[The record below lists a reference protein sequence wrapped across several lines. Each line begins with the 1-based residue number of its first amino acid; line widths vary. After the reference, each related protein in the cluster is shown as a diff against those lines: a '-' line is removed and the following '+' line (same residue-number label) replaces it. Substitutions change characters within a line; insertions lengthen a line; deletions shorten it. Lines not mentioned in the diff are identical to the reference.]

1 MRIRSFLSPLSLPR
15 LGNGP
20 ELLQR
25 PEQVELGPLFHQ
37 LAPLKAIYLYAAHLD
52 LAFSCE
58 CGKTLTLADT
68 LPEDW
73 TLFKSYQKEQ
83 AQSFENRSSQPASTL

>member
-1 MRIRSFLSPLSLPR
+1 MQVRTIECPDRLILSCLCGERVVLI
-15 LGNGP
+15 G
-20 ELLQR
+20 R
-25 PEQVELGPLFHQ
+25 PVDWYEE
-37 LAPLKAIYLYAAHLD
+37 D
-52 LAFSCE
+52 RLAFSCE
-58 CGKTLTLADT
+58 CGKTLTLSDC